1 MNIKHKYFYLFILLF
16 ALIDQ
21 ISKILFIKYFDINPK
36 LLTSEFLHKVN
47 EYFNLVIVWNRG
59 FAFGSLQNNMFSIN
73 VLYIVIILSVICI
86 LVIYAN
92 KLNQKYYFF
101 AFSLVIGGAIG
112 NLIDRIAY
120 GAVVDFID
128 LHYQNLHWYVFNIA
142 DIYIS
147 FGCIMLI
154 LGEIRNKPT
163 SNE

>member
-1 MNIKHKYFYLFILLF
+1 MSIKHKYFYLLILLF
-16 ALIDQ
+16 TLVDQ
-21 ISKILFIKYFDINPK
+21 VSKNLVIRYFDINPK
-36 LLTSEFLHKVN
+36 LLNSEFLYKVN

-59 FAFGSLQNNMFSIN
+59 FAFGSFQNNIFSIN
-73 VLYIVIILSVICI
+73 ILYIFLVLSVICI
-86 LVIYAN
+86 LLIYVN

-101 AFSLVIGGAIG
+101 AFSLVIGGATG

-147 FGCIMLI
+147 FGCILLI
-154 LGEIRNKPT
+154 LREIINKLT
-163 SNE
+163 NND